1 MIRARRF
8 QPGPIH
14 LLRLEQ
20 GSDIVDAIT
29 AYATTEGIQA
39 AWFTYLGAVSRAAL
53 RYYDQIA
60 NEYRDFAVDQHLE
73 VLSGVG
79 NVSLRDGVPFVHTHA
94 ALGDAA
100 GRALGGHLNQG
111 CIVFS
116 LEVRLQELLGDPPV
130 RLPDAATGL
139 SLWGLD

>member
-1 MIRARRF
+1 VTQSRRF

-20 GSDIVDAIT
+20 GSDIVDSIT
-29 AYATTEGIQA
+29 AYATKEGISA

-53 RYYDQIA
+53 RYYDQV
-60 NEYRDFAVDQHLE
+60 ERVYRDFTVDQHLE

-94 ALGDAA
+94 ALADAA
-100 GRALGGHLNQG
+100 GRALGGHLDQG
-111 CIVFS
+111 CLVYS
-116 LEVRLQELLGDPPV
+116 VEVRLQELIGDAPV
-130 RLPDAATGL
+130 RLPDEATGL